1 MPKTV
6 LVTGAAGFI
15 ASNLA
20 DALLARGDTVIG
32 LDSFNPY
39 YDPERKR
46 KNLQEVRAA
55 AEHPDRFTFV
65 EGDIRDRDLLARLF
79 ADHKPDAV
87 AHLAANGG
95 VRTSVEQP
103 HLYYDINLIGTL
115 NLLEEARKVELPNF
129 VFASTSSAYGNTK
142 QIPFVEED
150 PCDRPLA
157 PYPAT
162 KRSAELL
169 GHSYHHLHGL
179 NFTALRLFTVY
190 GPRGRPDMMPY
201 KLLDNIY
208 QSRDVPLYNRGQ
220 MHRDWTFVADIA
232 QGFCLALDRPLGY
245 EIINVGCGTPVLLAD
260 FVATVERITGK
271 ATSLTDAPMH
281 EADVAYTYARLDK
294 ARGLLG
300 YEPGVQVEAGVTAL
314 VRWYKSAVLGEAG
327 AESSS

>member
-1 MPKTV
+1 MGKTV

-15 ASNLA
+15 ASHLTE
-20 DALLARGDTVIG
+20 ALLARGDTVVG

-39 YDPERKR
+39 YDPARKR
-46 KNLQEVRAA
+46 ANLEEIREANDA
-55 AEHPDRFTFV
+55 PERFTFV
-65 EGDIRDRDLLARLF
+65 EGDIRDRELLKRLF
-79 ADHKPDAV
+79 GEHGFDAV

-115 NLLEEARKVELPNF
+115 NLLEQARESGLANF
-129 VFASTSSAYGNTK
+129 VFSSTSSAYGNTT
-142 QIPFVEED
+142 QIPFDEDD

-169 GHSYHHLHGL
+169 GHSYNHLHGQ

-208 QSRDVPLYNRGQ
+208 QGRDVPLYNAGQ
-220 MHRDWTFVADIA
+220 MHRDWTFVGDIA
-232 QGFCLALDRPLGY
+232 QGFCRAIDRPLGFS
-245 EIINVGCGTPVLLAD
+245 IINIGCGTPVLLAE
-260 FVATVERITGK
+260 FVEMVERITGK
-271 ATSLTDAPMH
+271 KTSLRHEPMH
-281 EADVAYTYARLDK
+281 EADVAYTYAKLDK
-294 ARGLLG
+294 ARALLG
-300 YEPGVQVEAGVTAL
+300 YEPTVHIEAGVTAL
-314 VRWYKSAVLGEAG
+314 VQWYQRAVTGTAKDG
-327 AESSS
+327 S